1 MSIPVCSVA
10 ASERSCA
17 QRYRYHA
24 QDRHGV
30 KEVIVD
36 VTADGHQDW
45 GEQYGGESRWYP
57 HTPTTKERG
66 LLRVWVA
73 SGTEPAHALLVVIA

>member
-1 MSIPVCSVA
+1 MPVCSVA
-10 ASERSCA
+10 ATESSSA

-30 KEVIVD
+30 KAVIVD
-36 VTADGHQDW
+36 VAADGHQDW

-57 HTPTTKERG
+57 HTPTAEEQG
-66 LLRVWVA
+66 LLHGWVA
-73 SGTEPAHALLVVIA
+73 TGTEPVHTLLVVLA